1 MPTEKE
7 PASREL
13 ATIAPSTLSLADQRK
28 VSVYKER
35 PRTKS
40 TLRAYRT
47 DWKRFLEW
55 CARGKHVPFPA
66 SEDVIVAYLL
76 DISTYMKPASLQRAY
91 AALRVVHQAKGE
103 PLPRLFGVEHAMER
117 IRRERAAN
125 DLPGVVKK
133 RALEAEQVIEAVGKL
148 PLTLTG
154 LRDRVVLLF
163 GFAIG
168 QRRAEI
174 ASVRVQD
181 LEPISEGFKVHIRR
195 SKTDQAGA
203 GTFATVIREGGAG
216 CPVAAVEAW
225 LEASGIE
232 DGALIRRIHRSGS
245 VDPRGLSPDGVAQI
259 VKAAAKSLGLNP
271 REFGG
276 HSLRRGFVTSAAKKG
291 KPLDAIMNQT
301 GHKNYKIVMG
311 YIDESTR
318 VERAAGRGLLAS
330 KLPAPNLVLEDQ
342 EDDLLLFHRKEQ
354 AVTKGWVKAQLAA
367 LEERGMSRADAVK
380 ALQKIGVTRYKRPIE
395 ASDL

>member
-7 PASREL
+7 TTSNAL
-13 ATIAPSTLSLADQRK
+13 ATVAPSTLSLADQRK
-28 VSVYKER
+28 VSTYKER
-35 PRTKS
+35 ARTKS

-55 CARGKHVPFPA
+55 CARGKHLPFPA

-76 DISTYMKPASLQRAY
+76 EISTYMKPASLQRAY
-91 AALRVVHQAKGE
+91 AAIRVVHLAKDE
-103 PLPRLFGVEHAMER
+103 PLPRQLGVTNAMER
-117 IRRERAAN
+117 IRRERAAS

-133 RALEAEQVIEAVGKL
+133 RALEGEQVIEAVSKL

-174 ASVRVQD
+174 AAVRVQD
-181 LEPISEGFKVHIRR
+181 VEPIPEGLSVRIRR
-195 SKTDQAGA
+195 SKTDQAGE
-203 GTFATVIREGGAG
+203 GATVPVIREGGAG

-245 VDPRGLSPDGVAQI
+245 VDPRGLSPGGVAQI
-259 VKAAAKSLGLNP
+259 VKAAAKALGLNP
-271 REFGG
+271 REYGG
-276 HSLRRGFVTSAAKKG
+276 HSLRRGFVTSAAKAG
-291 KPLDAIMNQT
+291 RPVDAIMNQT
-301 GHKNYKIVMG
+301 GHKNVKTVMG

-318 VERAAGRGLLAS
+318 VQRAAGRGLLAS

-342 EDDLLLFHRKEQ
+342 EDDLLLFHRKQQ
-354 AVTKGWVKAQLAA
+354 AVTKGWVKAQVAT
-367 LEERGMSRADAVK
+367 LEARGLSREGAVK

-395 ASDL
+395 VSDL